1 MSFSIV
7 LQHLSV
13 ISAIFRRSV
22 PSVTHYVPTLKYFV
36 YVNKTLTS
44 AALLAQLVRQPVSR
58 TSGPGTNP
66 PPHPP
71 AQCNEMITALVN
83 FVESDITTYCFSQ
96 EWYNSW
102 VGQAV
107 TPCDWLPAGH
117 YFCKKQ
123 QVVMRGFCFENSL
136 SL

>member
-1 MSFSIV
+1 MSFSLV

-22 PSVTHYVPTLKYFV
+22 PSDTHYVPTLKYFV

-66 PPHPP
+66 H
-71 AQCNEMITALVN
+71 TLHKH
-83 FVESDITTYCFSQ
+83 T
-96 EWYNSW
+96 
-102 VGQAV
+102 
-107 TPCDWLPAGH
+107 
-117 YFCKKQ
+117 
-123 QVVMRGFCFENSL
+123 L
-136 SL
+136 SHTRARAR